1 MGSFPRRNQRQWLC
15 KIFSVNKVHYGLY
28 ATYTSAIMY
37 LICPPP
43 LPPPKFLNNLCFPF
57 LLGITAVP
65 IDTENN
71 ACAKLWGANK
81 VHDGLRLSHNLLG
94 NFSASFDF
102 FSILN
107 LFFPFFA
114 TCFSFR
120 KRSQL

>member
-1 MGSFPRRNQRQWLC
+1 MGSCPKRNQRQSLC

-28 ATYTSAIMY
+28 ATYTSPIMY

-43 LPPPKFLNNLCFPF
+43 PPPPKFLNNLCFPF

-65 IDTENN
+65 IDIENN

-81 VHDGLRLSHNLLG
+81 VHDGLRLSHKLLG
-94 NFSASFDF
+94 NFSTSFDF

-107 LFFPFFA
+107 LFFTFFA

-120 KRSQL
+120 KKSQL

>member
-1 MGSFPRRNQRQWLC
+1 MQNFQC
-15 KIFSVNKVHYGLY
+15 KQGTLWPIRHLY
-28 ATYTSAIMY
+28 ISHNVPY
-37 LICPPP
+37 LSPP

-107 LFFPFFA
+107 LFFTFFRDM
-114 TCFSFR
+114 F
-120 KRSQL
+120 